1 MVPVALALAVV
12 APSAAP
18 PEPPRAGAGAGADGQ
33 ADVRAEKPRPR
44 PFGSECR
51 TGVVGSHVVAHCHN
65 PYPETDRV
73 RLHVECYR
81 WWDIDTDSRPVEAGP
96 AMTVRLTGRCW
107 KEVRAVWVS
116 HEK

>member
-1 MVPVALALAVV
+1 MLVALALV
-12 APSAAP
+12 AAAPSGVPQGPSAARVA
-18 PEPPRAGAGAGADGQ
+18 E
-33 ADVRAEKPRPR
+33 EKPRPR

-51 TGVVGSHVVAHCHN
+51 TGVAGSHVVAYCHN

-73 RLHVECYR
+73 RLHVECDQ

-107 KEVRAVWVS
+107 KEVRSVWVS
-116 HEK
+116 HQKPAPGPVLRPR

>member
-1 MVPVALALAVV
+1 MLVALALVV
-12 APSAAP
+12 AAPSGAP
-18 PEPPRAGAGAGADGQ
+18 QGPHPARAGGAAGAKAQ
-33 ADVRAEKPRPR
+33 KAR

-51 TGVVGSHVVAHCHN
+51 TGVAGQTVVAYCHN

-73 RLHVECYR
+73 RLHVECAR

-107 KEVRAVWVS
+107 KEVRSVWVS
-116 HEK
+116 HQK